1 MKRWF
6 KYIKPY
12 KLFFILGPLCMII
25 ESVGEIFMPL
35 LLRLITQR
43 VTDPGVSGSDIGYI
57 AAVGGAMVALALVM
71 MAGGIGGAYFGAKA
85 SVNFAADLRSD
96 IYKKIQKFSFANIDK
111 FSTGSL
117 VTRLT
122 NDVTQLQ
129 NFVNMLVRMCLRA
142 PIMLIGALIMAV
154 SLNVKLS
161 SALAIAVPTLV
172 IVQAVIIKIG
182 FSRFARVQKKIDALN
197 STVQENVTNVRVVK
211 SFVREDYEKEKFHE
225 ANSNLKKASVSATGV
240 MIFMHPLMMIIMNVT
255 TMAVI
260 VIGSRLIVNNTGLDS
275 ATLGTFITYINQIL
289 MSLMFVT
296 MIFMNSSRALASAK
310 RICEVLDEKIDITD
324 DGASN
329 KDKIVEK
336 GKIEFRN
343 VFYRYYKNSEEAV
356 LKNINIT
363 IPAGSTVGIVGSTG
377 CGKTTL
383 VSMIPRLYDVDEGE
397 VLVDGVD
404 VRDYSLYNL
413 REGVGMVL
421 QKNVLF
427 TGTIRQNLE
436 WGNQEATE
444 EDIVKACE
452 SAQADKFIKNFTDG
466 YDSQLGQGGSNVSG
480 GQKQR
485 LCIARTLLKNPKIII
500 LDDSTSAVDT
510 ATEAMIRKA
519 FREDIKDSTKIIIAQ
534 RIGSV
539 IDADMIV
546 VMNEGEIT
554 GIGTHSELL
563 KTNKEYQE
571 IYYSQVGG
579 DDSGKNA

>member
-1 MKRWF
+1 MKRWM
-6 KYIKPY
+6 KYVKPY
-12 KLFFILGPLCMII
+12 KKFFILGPLCMII
-25 ESVGEIFMPL
+25 ESVGEIIMPL
-35 LLRLITQR
+35 LLRFITQR
-43 VTDPGVSGSDIGYI
+43 VTAPEGVGNDIGYI
-57 AAVGGAMVALALVM
+57 ALISGAMVLLALIM
-71 MAGGIGGAYFGAKA
+71 MAGGVGGAYFGAKA

-96 IYKKIQKFSFANIDK
+96 IYKKVQKFSFANIDK

-142 PIMLIGALIMAV
+142 PIMLIGALIMAI
-154 SLNVKLS
+154 SLDVKLS
-161 SALAIAVPTLV
+161 SALAVSVPLIL

-182 FSRFARVQKKIDALN
+182 FSRFAKVQQKIDVLN

-211 SFVREDYEKEKFHE
+211 SFVREDFEKEKFHK
-225 ANSNLKKASVSATGV
+225 ANTDLKRAGIGAMGV

-255 TMAVI
+255 IMAVI
-260 VIGSRLIVNNTGLDS
+260 VIGSRLILGGSGLDS
-275 ATLGTFITYINQIL
+275 ATLATFITYINQIL

-310 RICEVLDEKIDITD
+310 RICQVLDEELDITD
-324 DGASN
+324 ENAQH
-329 KDKIVEK
+329 KDKTVEK
-336 GKIEFRN
+336 GEIEFRN
-343 VFYRYYKNSEEAV
+343 VSFRYYKTSEEEV
-356 LKNINIT
+356 LRNINLK
-363 IPAGSTVGIVGSTG
+363 IPAGKTVGIVGSTG

-383 VSMIPRLYDVDEGE
+383 VSMIPRLYDADEGQ
-397 VLVDGVD
+397 VLVDGTD
-404 VRDYSLYNL
+404 VKDYSLYNL

-427 TGTIRQNLE
+427 TGTIKENLK
-436 WGNQEATE
+436 WGNSDATDQEIE
-444 EDIVKACE
+444 KAAE
-452 SAQADKFIKNFTDG
+452 SAQADKFIKNFTG
-466 YDSQLGQGGSNVSG
+466 RYEYDLGQGGSNVSG

-539 IDADMIV
+539 IDADMII
-546 VMNEGEIT
+546 VMDEGEIT
-554 GIGTHSELL
+554 GIGTHEALL
-563 KTNKEYQE
+563 KQNKEYQE
-571 IYYSQVGG
+571 IYYSQMEKEGE
-579 DDSGKNA
+579 

>member
-1 MKRWF
+1 MKRWI

-12 KLFFILGPLCMII
+12 KKYFILGPLCMII

-43 VTDPGVSGSDIGYI
+43 IIEPTSQGADIGYI
-57 AAVGGAMVALALVM
+57 AAASGAMVLLALVM
-71 MAGGIGGAYFGAKA
+71 MAGGIGGAYFGAKS

-96 IYKKIQKFSFANIDK
+96 IYKKVQKFSFANIDK

-142 PIMLIGALIMAV
+142 PIMLIGALIMAF
-154 SLNVKLS
+154 SLNLKLS
-161 SALAIAVPTLV
+161 SAIAIAVPLLV

-182 FSRFARVQKKIDALN
+182 FSRFAKVQKKIDGLN

-211 SFVREDYEKEKFHE
+211 SFVREDFEKEKFHK
-225 ANSNLKKASVSATGV
+225 ANRELKKASINATSV

-260 VIGSRLIVNNTGLDS
+260 VIGSRLIVNNSGLDS

-296 MIFMNSSRALASAK
+296 MIFMHSSRALASAK

-324 DGASN
+324 EESSN
-329 KDKIVEK
+329 KDKTVES
-336 GKIEFRN
+336 GKIEFKN
-343 VFYRYYKNSEEAV
+343 VSYRYYKTSEEEV
-356 LKNINIT
+356 LKNINLT

-397 VLVDGVD
+397 VLVDGVN
-404 VRDYSLYNL
+404 VKDYSLYNL

-427 TGTIRQNLE
+427 TGTIKENLK
-436 WGNQEATE
+436 WGNQDASDE
-444 EDIVKACE
+444 EIFKAAE
-452 SAQADKFIKNFTDG
+452 SAQADKFVRNFTKG
-466 YDSQLGQGGSNVSG
+466 YDSDLGQGGSNVSG

-546 VMNEGEIT
+546 VMDEGVIT
-554 GIGTHSELL
+554 GIGTHSELINQ
-563 KTNKEYQE
+563 NKEYQE
-571 IYYSQVGG
+571 IYYSQI
-579 DDSGKNA
+579 DKEAE